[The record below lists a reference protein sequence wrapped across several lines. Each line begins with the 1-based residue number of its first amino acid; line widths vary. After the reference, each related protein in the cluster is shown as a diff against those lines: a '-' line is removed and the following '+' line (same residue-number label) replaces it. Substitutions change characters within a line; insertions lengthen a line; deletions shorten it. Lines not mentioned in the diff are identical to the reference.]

1 MARLPLH
8 SGSRLSLVTVPDDA
22 VLLAAPPPVEP
33 LADIRAAVAEALRY
47 PLSGSPLSGVVPRGG
62 AATVVLQPPVLP
74 LPSVEAD
81 PRREALGAVLDALE
95 QGGVDPERVT
105 LLFAG
110 GLGRRPR
117 PRALEP
123 LLRPGRARDFRG
135 RVEVHDCEADDLRP
149 LDVAGRTVPV
159 HPALVETD
167 LVLTLGAAETTLHG
181 GAAALLDACGA
192 GAIRSGRTRSLLEP
206 SGSSAWQLATALE
219 SELARSRPVVGVS
232 LVLDHPRET
241 GLYHGYPWD
250 PRSWENV
257 ERSPLRPVLNAVPEG
272 LRQRLHAR
280 ARRTLAAVTVLAGSP
295 SVAHAEALVRGTA
308 VRSVRVAEPLETMVV
323 PLGWEGLQ
331 LPREPLTPITAAA
344 LGLGHALRLWRNEPP
359 LVEGGTVVLLHPF
372 PRVMGHP
379 AQAPYRV
386 LFSVLRDGTAGR
398 RLGGAEAAASRDR
411 RALAS
416 YRSGAAPHPRQA
428 FADWESCAPMLE
440 RAGRVIVAGCRD
452 AGAAR
457 ALGLVPSHNAATA
470 LAMADGLA
478 GGGGRAG
485 VLLGPPYPALVVGEE
500 QVSD

>member
-1 MARLPLH
+1 MRLPLH
-8 SGSRLSLVTVPDDA
+8 AGSRLPLVTLPDDA
-22 VLLAAPPPVEP
+22 VLLAPPPPVDP
-33 LADIRAAVAEALRY
+33 LADTRAAVAEALRY
-47 PLSGSPLSGVVPRGG
+47 PLSGSPLSRVVPRGG
-62 AATVVLQPPVLP
+62 VVTVVLQPPVLP

-95 QGGVDPERVT
+95 QGGIHPERVT

-117 PRALEP
+117 PRALDL

-135 RVEVHDCEADDLRP
+135 RVEVHDCEADDLRT
-149 LDVAGRTVPV
+149 LDVAGRAVRV

-167 LVLTLGAAETTLHG
+167 LIVTLGAAETILHG

-192 GAIRSGRTRSLLEP
+192 GAIRAGRTRSLLEP

-219 SELARSRPVVGVS
+219 TELARSRPVVGVS

-241 GLYHGYPWD
+241 GLYRGYPWD
-250 PRSWENV
+250 PRSWESV
-257 ERSPLRPVLNAVPEG
+257 ERSPLRVVLNAVPEM
-272 LRQRLHAR
+272 LRQRLHTHG
-280 ARRTLAAVTVLAGSP
+280 RRTLSAVAVLAGSP

-308 VRSVRVAEPLETMVV
+308 VRSVRLAQPLETIVV

-331 LPREPLTPITAAA
+331 VPREPLTPITAAA

-372 PRVMGHP
+372 SRVMGHP
-379 AQAPYRV
+379 AQAPYRS
-386 LFSVLRDGTAGR
+386 LFAALRDGPAGR
-398 RLGGAEAAASRDR
+398 RPGGTEAVASRDR
-411 RALAS
+411 RALAA
-416 YRSGAAPHPRQA
+416 YRAGAAPHPRQP
-428 FADWESCAPMLE
+428 FADWEACAGMLE

-457 ALGLVPSHNAATA
+457 ALDLVPSHNAATA
-470 LAMADGLA
+470 LGMADGLS
-478 GGGGRAG
+478 GPGGRIG
-485 VLLGPPYPALVVGEE
+485 VLLGPPYPAIVVGR
-500 QVSD
+500 